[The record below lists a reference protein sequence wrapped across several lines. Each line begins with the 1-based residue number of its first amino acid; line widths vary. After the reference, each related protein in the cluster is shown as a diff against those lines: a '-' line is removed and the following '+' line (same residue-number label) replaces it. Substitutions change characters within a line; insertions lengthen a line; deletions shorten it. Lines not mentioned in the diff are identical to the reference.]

1 MVVRACFIAIV
12 VAASLAG
19 GSETLRPI
27 EETLLVAGDPI
38 LADVNQIA
46 VVVGTGE
53 TPGVERLIDAAKL
66 KAQISQKLRDAGISP
81 IERDTETAQRLVVHV
96 EGIEVPGSDQYVY
109 RVQTALDRLVTVP
122 GQGNR
127 RIRVEVWRVRPA
139 MAVAAKSQ
147 AGEAISAA
155 VLVQA
160 GAFAGACEAA
170 RSLPGAGK
178 DTGTDA
184 PVVAALSQTQS
195 APQGLGAAASYPFI
209 ASKSSDVFHR
219 SDCRWAQNISGDNL
233 VGYKTR
239 EEAIQSGKRPCK
251 SCKP

>member
-1 MVVRACFIAIV
+1 MAVHACFIAIV

-27 EETLLVAGDPI
+27 EETPLIAGDPI
-38 LADVNQIA
+38 LADVNQIT
-46 VVVGTGE
+46 VVLGTGE

-66 KAQISQKLRDAGISP
+66 KAQVSQNLRGGGISP

-96 EGIEVPGSDQYVY
+96 EGIEVPGGDTYVY

-127 RIRVEVWRVRPA
+127 RIRVEVWRVRPV
-139 MAVAAKSQ
+139 MAVAAKPQ

-170 RSLPGAGK
+170 RSLAATGK
-178 DTGTDA
+178 DTGKEA
-184 PVVAALSQTQS
+184 VVVAALSQAQS
-195 APQGLGAAASYPFI
+195 TPQALGAPTTHAFI
-209 ASKSSDVFHR
+209 ASKSSEVFHR
-219 SDCRWAQNISGDNL
+219 PDCRWAQNISGDNL
-233 VGYKTR
+233 IGYKTR
-239 EEAIQSGKRPCK
+239 EEAVESGKRPCK